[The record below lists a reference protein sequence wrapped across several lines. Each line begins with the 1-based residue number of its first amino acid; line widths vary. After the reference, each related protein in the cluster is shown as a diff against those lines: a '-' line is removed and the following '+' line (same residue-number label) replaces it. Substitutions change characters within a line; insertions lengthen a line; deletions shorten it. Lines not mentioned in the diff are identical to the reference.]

1 MRLDT
6 SHCGFLPS
14 ALFAQCLH
22 RIKDDKVT
30 KMISGYCTDSEDR
43 AHLERL
49 SQLIEDFLYTPLDTA
64 FALGRTATFAIGTSG
79 NEEKLESADLLKKD
93 IISKLNQRTSGLF
106 AGFKFFD
113 VRQSGVLSVSDVM
126 QGLVRLG
133 IRTDAQVLETLI
145 NRVSVRAELTLEGFC
160 ELFREGIASLSPSP
174 RPQPLPELEETKTYR
189 KRQLL
194 PSDKDPKHSYGKGNQ
209 PTDSIKDVLAY
220 SYQREWILQKLQK
233 DQSRSLS
240 PAPRRKFYTKTT
252 RLRLQ
257 QLAPSPLRPHKLPS
271 LSSS

>member
-14 ALFAQCLH
+14 TLFLQCLN
-22 RIKDDKVT
+22 RIKDDKVA

-43 AHLERL
+43 AHLDRL
-49 SQLIEDFLYTPLDTA
+49 SQLIEDFIYTPLDPA
-64 FALGRTATFAIGTSG
+64 FALGRTATFAIGP
-79 NEEKLESADLLKKD
+79 NRNQEKLESADLLKAE

-113 VRQSGVLSVSDVM
+113 IRQSGVLSISDIM
-126 QGLVRLG
+126 QGIGRLG

-145 NRVSVRAELTLEGFC
+145 SRVSERAELTLEGFC
-160 ELFREGIASLSPSP
+160 ELFREGIASVSPSP

-189 KRQLL
+189 KRLVL

-220 SYQREWILQKLQK
+220 SYQREWMLQKLQK

-252 RLRLQ
+252 LLRLH
-257 QLAPSPLRPHKLPS
+257 QLPPSPLRPHKLPS